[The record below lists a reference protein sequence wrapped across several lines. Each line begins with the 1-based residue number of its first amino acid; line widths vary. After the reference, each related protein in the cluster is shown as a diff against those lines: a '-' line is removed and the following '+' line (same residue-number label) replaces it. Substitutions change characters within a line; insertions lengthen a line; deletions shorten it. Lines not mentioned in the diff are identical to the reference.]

1 MYNSI
6 KSIFISILNYKIIY
20 HLVRY
25 STIYKIVYNL
35 LIYKILG
42 HPYRTI
48 LLSFFYVH
56 ANIMYIL
63 KISRD

>member
-6 KSIFISILNYKIIY
+6 NLYLYLYLTIKLFIIWQG
-20 HLVRY
+20 Y
-25 STIYKIVYNL
+25 STIYKIAYNL

-56 ANIMYIL
+56 ANTMYIL